1 MARKRY
7 AINSAKAKADV
18 IALKN
23 LHPPEIFQR
32 RRLLRRGIT
41 LGLLNVLTV
50 VLLGVSFS
58 PFDCWYLAYVALVPW
73 ILALVPA
80 SSRRW
85 PIVRAWLAGVIF
97 WAVCVYWL
105 SWITMPGYIAG
116 VLYLSLYWLA
126 AALILRAA
134 IRRNMPIWLVL
145 PVVWVALEYV
155 RAYVIGFPWFYL
167 AHTQYQ
173 QTQLIQIADTTGQY
187 GVSFLVA
194 MVNGVV
200 VDLLILLLFVKKGRG
215 TRPVRRSVVGVAVSC
230 LAVVG
235 LLGYGRW
242 RLSQDTT
249 SLGPVVGIVQRA
261 FPIALGKPRATE
273 EKILADHLD
282 ASRGFIG
289 TGCGVVI
296 LPETMLRAGMNPEFY
311 EFLIALEHAEDQKL
325 KAEGQELKRS
335 AEKIGALSQELGCPI
350 LAGGTTFFPDRR
362 LGRWLPHNSV
372 LLFDRT
378 GRASARYDKRQ
389 LVPFSEYV
397 PFGDSWPWLH
407 RLLRRFVPDVMAQI
421 QPGKLTKPFVV
432 EQDGK
437 TYHIACV
444 ICYEGTFARICR
456 ETVMQDGRKVPNVIL
471 ANLSNDGWF
480 ILQWRNTWSRSTEQ
494 AQHLAHYYFRA
505 VENRVPVVRAVNT
518 GISGYIDSNGR
529 LQAVV
534 EQSGLRTM
542 VRGTLL
548 LDGGKGRRTGGIID
562 SGKRVLVDSRLTVY
576 SQVGDLFAIV
586 VSVVA
591 VALAVG
597 MRLRRRGRDEE
608 TAK

>member
-7 AINSAKAKADV
+7 AINPAKAKADV
-18 IALKN
+18 VALKN
-23 LHPPEIFQR
+23 LPPPEIFQR
-32 RRLLRRGIT
+32 RLLLRRGIT
-41 LGLLNVLTV
+41 LGLLNLLAV

-58 PFDCWYLAYVALVPW
+58 PFDCWYLAYFALAPW

-80 SSRRW
+80 SSRGR

-97 WAVCVYWL
+97 WAACVYWL
-105 SWITMPGYIAG
+105 TWITMPGYIAG

-145 PVVWVALEYV
+145 PTVWVALEYL
-155 RAYVIGFPWFYL
+155 RAYLIGFPWFYL

-200 VDLLILLLFVKKGRG
+200 VDLLILLLFVRKRRG
-215 TRPVRRSVVGVAVSC
+215 TRLVRRSVVGVAVSC
-230 LAVVG
+230 LAVGG

-249 SLGPVVGIVQRA
+249 SPGPVVGIVQRA
-261 FPIALGKPRATE
+261 FPIALGKPKATE

-289 TGCGVVI
+289 TGCGVVFW
-296 LPETMLRAGMNPEFY
+296 PETMLRAGMNPEFY
-311 EFLIALEHAEDQKL
+311 EFLIALGHP
-325 KAEGQELKRS
+325 EGLELKGA

-350 LAGGTTFFPDRR
+350 LAGGTTYFPDRR
-362 LGRWLPHNSV
+362 SGKWLPHNSV

-397 PFGDSWPWLH
+397 PFGDSWPALH
-407 RLLRRFVPDVMAQI
+407 GLLRRFVPEVMAQI
-421 QPGKLTKPFVV
+421 QPGKETKLFVL

-437 TYHIACV
+437 TYHIGCV

-456 ETVMQDGRKVPNVIL
+456 ETVMRDGHKVPNLIL

-480 ILQWRNTWSRSTEQ
+480 ILQWRNTWRRSTEQ

-529 LQAVV
+529 LQAAV

-548 LDGGKGRRTGGIID
+548 LNEGKGGRTGGMID
-562 SGKRVLVDSRLTVY
+562 TGKRVLVDSRVTVY
-576 SQVGDLFAIV
+576 SQVGDLFAMAA
-586 VSVVA
+586 SVVA
-591 VALAVG
+591 VALTVG
-597 MRLRRRGRDEE
+597 MRLRRRRDEE